1 MIDERNPSRASP
13 LVPVSWGELF
23 DKISILQIKA
33 ERVTA
38 SEAHDMVLRELEAL
52 LQCVPAELSESQGVT
67 KLRGN
72 LRRVNEELWNVE
84 DRLRLCEAR
93 RCFDDH
99 FVQLARSVY
108 IANDRRAAVKRALN
122 ELLGSQLVEVKQHP
136 KY

>member
-38 SEAHDMVLRELEAL
+38 PGAHDMVLRELEAL
-52 LQCVPAELSESQGVT
+52 LQCVPAAIPETQDVAELRSSLQQ
-67 KLRGN
+67 
-72 LRRVNEELWNVE
+72 VNEELWDVE

-93 RCFDDH
+93 HCFDDH